1 MNGRVW
7 AYLSSKELSN
17 EMAEAISNET
27 VYFLDGWNAH
37 GTSLAGAHEIRDK
50 RFLIIK
56 VDEEKYGASGC
67 SIDKQ
72 LKFIKE
78 TEQKYS
84 IELLNRLLVAY
95 KSNTGKIE
103 VVSPSKIK
111 DLFGL
116 GEINENTIIYNPSI
130 STSAELESNFEIPLK
145 KSWLNEKYNLVA
157 A

>member
-1 MNGRVW
+1 MV
-7 AYLSSKELSN
+7 
-17 EMAEAISNET
+17 EAISNET

-37 GTSLAGAHEIRDK
+37 GTSLASEHEIRNN

-56 VDEEKYGASGC
+56 VDEEKFGASGC

-72 LKFIKE
+72 VKFVKE
-78 TEQKYS
+78 LEQKFS

-95 KSNTGKIE
+95 KSNSGKVE
-103 VVSPSKIK
+103 VVSASKIK
-111 DLFGL
+111 ELFAS

-130 STSAELESNFEIPLK
+130 STSAELETSFEIPLK

-157 A
+157 

>member
-7 AYLSSKELSN
+7 AYLSSKELSD
-17 EMAEAISNET
+17 EMAHTIADET
-27 VYFLDGWNAH
+27 AYFLDSWNAH
-37 GTSLAGAHEIRDK
+37 GTSLAGEYEIRDN

-56 VDEEKYGASGC
+56 VDEEKFGASGC

-78 TEQKYS
+78 TEQKFA

-95 KSNTGKIE
+95 KSKSGKVE
-103 VVSPSKIK
+103 VVHASKIK
-111 DLFGL
+111 DLFAT
-116 GEINENTIIYNPSI
+116 GEINEDTIIYNASV
-130 STSAELESNFEIPLK
+130 STSTELENNFEIPLK
-145 KSWLNEKYNLVA
+145 QSWLNAKYQLVA